1 MKINCN
7 NAMFAISDTTFQL
20 TNESVA
26 LELLKAD
33 IQETKQTIS
42 RMQRELEEKQKKADM
57 MEKSV
62 DERTSLLKVSE
73 FIETEQDQSELLVL
87 IDQMCL
93 GELGN
98 TLRISIIFGG

>member
-1 MKINCN
+1 M
-7 NAMFAISDTTFQL
+7 
-20 TNESVA
+20 
-26 LELLKAD
+26 ELLKAD
-33 IQETKQTIS
+33 VQETKQTIS

-93 GELGN
+93 GELRN
-98 TLRISIIFGG
+98 IH

>member
-1 MKINCN
+1 M
-7 NAMFAISDTTFQL
+7 
-20 TNESVA
+20 
-26 LELLKAD
+26 ELLKAD
-33 IQETKQTIS
+33 VQETKQTIS

-93 GELGN
+93 GELRN
-98 TLRISIIFGG
+98 TLRTSIIFVG